1 MMGHP
6 NLNYN
11 GNRISPIQLM
21 ILMSV
26 RKEKKYGYEIIK
38 ELREL
43 FDDVW
48 EPKTGVIYPSIK
60 KLQDLGMLVSEN
72 IEDKE
77 YYSMSDDGREWV
89 MKTLPTLGAMASVGM
104 RFMSA
109 LMEASEDLELEKG
122 EITDIRSL
130 PKEEKLRMFMETRDM
145 MEKDLIRLNEMIER
159 IAGGN

>member
-1 MMGHP
+1 MGHP